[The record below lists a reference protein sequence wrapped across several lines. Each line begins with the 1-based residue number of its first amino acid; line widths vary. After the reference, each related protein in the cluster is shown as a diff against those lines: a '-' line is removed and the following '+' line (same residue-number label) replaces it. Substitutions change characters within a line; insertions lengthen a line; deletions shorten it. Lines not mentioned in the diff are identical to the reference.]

1 MDLNDDVLTEEMY
14 VLVEFAGNMG
24 DDALKQENVSIKITG
39 IDSDQPLVQIGNQLY
54 AGEFSETFG
63 TELIFTEVD
72 NTKPVDPVFET
83 KLEKRLAYVAKTSKK
98 LVIKRAFA
106 TQKTPTESNEAA
118 AALNNQDKNVS

>member
-24 DDALKQENVSIKITG
+24 DDALKQENASVRITG
-39 IDSDQPLVQIGNQLY
+39 IDTGQPLVQIGNQLY

-72 NTKPVDPVFET
+72 NNDAVDPVFET
-83 KLEKRLAYVAKTSKK
+83 QLEKRLAYVAKTAKK

-106 TQKTPTESNEAA
+106 TPKKFRKKPQRGSGYVKQSR
-118 AALNNQDKNVS
+118 